1 MSTEIIKNL
10 AKVSIFLVL
19 LANVYHMFIDLT
31 QYWGMM
37 VHIISAMFAVS
48 FIILIF
54 AFFIENNE
62 DNSRF
67 LLVGILLLC
76 FAIFF
81 TTFPQMSKLL
91 IGSNVKI
98 LQLSGLLPVIMSI
111 VVIVVSYLT
120 LRMESTTIFVK
131 SSAAI
136 FILASFLMLFAEVL
150 IDKGCSPNTICH
162 LISEMTRIFISSG
175 LVALGLIMF
184 LASEAK
190 QLIK

>member
-62 DNSRF
+62 DNSR
-67 LLVGILLLC
+67 LLLC